1 MKKII
6 LSLIISSFVFCLS
19 FAVFSPAQASGLGD
33 AFSKKTLSAVAGN
46 NYNQETDIYAIIGL
60 IVQTL
65 LGLLGVIFI
74 SLLVYGGVLWMT
86 SEGDKSK
93 VEKAQGII
101 RNATIGLIIVV
112 SAYAI
117 SYFVI
122 TALSKS
128 TLGK

>member
-1 MKKII
+1 MKKIVLTLVVPI
-6 LSLIISSFVFCLS
+6 LFCLS
-19 FAVFSPAQASGLGD
+19 FTILSPVQASGLGD
-33 AFSKKTLSAVAGN
+33 AFSKSTLSAVAGN
-46 NYNQETDIYAIIGL
+46 NYNQTTDIYAIIGT
-60 IVQTL
+60 IIQVL
-65 LGLLGVIFI
+65 LSLLGVIFI

-86 SEGDKSK
+86 SEGDESK

-101 RNATIGLIIVV
+101 QNATIGLIIVV

-122 TALSKS
+122 NALSKP